1 MRRLL
6 HLALLLAIMLGIRAC
21 GGMAVTEDRLNASTR
36 WIAEKVG
43 LSSTKEAFDARVRPP
58 MASATQSMSESIYTT
73 TSRAM
78 DSVEL
83 ATGTFSGWLLQSIR
97 SGLGLV
103 DETFQPVAAAPA
115 KPSDPRDREEEE
127 KERRARSR

>member
-1 MRRLL
+1 
-6 HLALLLAIMLGIRAC
+6 
-21 GGMAVTEDRLNASTR
+21 
-36 WIAEKVG
+36 
-43 LSSTKEAFDARVRPP
+43 
-58 MASATQSMSESIYTT
+58 MSESIYTT